1 MVSKRCQQI
10 NTIRVQQQKL
20 HLGSQPNSV
29 ASHPSRPCLLPHLRW
44 SQDRAAGGDLG
55 FLVVGW
61 FMARSSRRGF
71 TLIELLVV
79 IAVIAIL
86 IALLLPAVQQAR
98 ESARRSQC
106 TNNLKQIGLAFQNYH
121 ATANVFP
128 NSEVGGI
135 GSLDKASAFA
145 AIFPYL
151 DLDAAWKKYDFKQ
164 GNSVAVN
171 QPVVSMRIPGYLCP
185 SVAFERPVPI
195 SGCDAN
201 DRAPGTYAVSTG
213 SLDPY
218 GTFTSVPPNP
228 NNGVIVNAGS
238 GTVSMARV
246 RDGTSSTLLA
256 GESDWGLKDYLFSS
270 GPCAGQVR
278 GGFTYWSSP
287 YPLATAFTV
296 MAPFNPKSG
305 GSAVLSRFRSDHT
318 GFVQFVL
325 CDGSCRPLSQNINQ
339 TVLNALATRNGR
351 ETIGE
356 F

>member
-1 MVSKRCQQI
+1 
-10 NTIRVQQQKL
+10 
-20 HLGSQPNSV
+20 
-29 ASHPSRPCLLPHLRW
+29 
-44 SQDRAAGGDLG
+44 
-55 FLVVGW
+55 
-61 FMARSSRRGF
+61 MARLSRRGF
-71 TLIELLVV
+71 TLMELLVV

-98 ESARRSQC
+98 EAARRSQC

-121 ATANVFP
+121 ATANIFP

-135 GSLDKASAFA
+135 GGLDKASALA

-151 DLDAAWKKYDFKQ
+151 DQDAAWKRYDFKL
-164 GNSVAVN
+164 GNASATN
-171 QPVVSMRIPGYLCP
+171 QPVVSMRIPGYICP
-185 SVAFERPVPI
+185 SAVFARPVPI

-218 GTFTSVPPNP
+218 GTFASVPPNP
-228 NNGVIVNAGS
+228 NNGAIVNPGS
-238 GTVSMARV
+238 GTVSIAAI

-256 GESDWGLKDYLFSS
+256 GESDWNLSDYMFTS

-278 GGFTYWSSP
+278 GGFSYWASP

-305 GSAVLSRFRSDHT
+305 GSAVLSRFRSDHS
-318 GFVQFVL
+318 GNVVQFAF
-325 CDGSCRPLSQNINQ
+325 CDGACRALNQNIDQ
-339 TVLNALATRNGR
+339 TVLNALASRNGK
-351 ETIGE
+351 EVAGE